1 MQEINIANTK
11 IYKEN
16 FDENIFPD
24 FAKDWV

>member
-1 MQEINIANTK
+1 MKEINIANTK

-16 FDENIFPD
+16 FDKNKFPD